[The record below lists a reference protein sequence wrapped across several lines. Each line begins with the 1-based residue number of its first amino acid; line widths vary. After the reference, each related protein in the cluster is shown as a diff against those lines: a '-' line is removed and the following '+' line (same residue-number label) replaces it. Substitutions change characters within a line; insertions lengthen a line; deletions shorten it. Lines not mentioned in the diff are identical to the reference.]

1 MAPGGDKV
9 STQCQRGR
17 ICHSIAHSGKGAV
30 AVAGLVVVVLL
41 ALRGGYAAASRSLSS
56 VTRALWG
63 GDGTRR
69 ARLGQVSACQVP
81 CRWDVRPPDASGSWR
96 CGGGGRP
103 RPRGVATS
111 RAGVPP
117 IGTCP
122 FVLGA
127 MGGVSCLTASIPELI
142 PSPFLSFFPRP
153 KTLLACCP
161 ARGSP
166 GLPRCPP
173 APACV
178 HRVVS
183 TQHWRSGKVAIG
195 MRILVHVLFFL
206 GGLVVG

>member
-1 MAPGGDKV
+1 MPLDRPLGEGGCCGCGFGSS
-9 STQCQRGR
+9 STACAAWR
-17 ICHSIAHSGKGAV
+17 ICGGIAV
-30 AVAGLVVVVLL
+30 FILCDAGPVGWG
-41 ALRGGYAAASRSLSS
+41 RGGRDWARS
-56 VTRALWG
+56 A
-63 GDGTRR
+63 R
-69 ARLGQVSACQVP
+69 ARCRAGGTSA
-81 CRWDVRPPDASGSWR
+81 PPDASGSWR

-142 PSPFLSFFPRP
+142 PSPFLSFFLSFFPRP